1 MTLGRDGQ
9 EDNMTRQIQTSCC
22 IAGGGPA
29 GMMLGFLLARAGI
42 DVVIL
47 EKHRDFLRDFRG
59 DTVHPSTLEL
69 FSELGLL
76 DEFLKL
82 PHATASSLSGQI
94 GKELVHIADF
104 SHLPTRCKFI
114 ALVPQW
120 DFLNFLKEHGSAY
133 PGFHVE
139 MRAEVVDLIEEGGR
153 IVGVRAE
160 APEGTLEVRAPLTV
174 GCDGRHSTVRRRA
187 ALNVIDLGA
196 PLDVLWFRLPS
207 KPDDKAMTMGR
218 FLPGSILVQINRGDY
233 WQCAFVIPKGDAAKV
248 RQEGL
253 EVFRQKVAKAA
264 PPLAD
269 RVGTLTD
276 WDQVKLLTVT
286 VDRLE
291 RWYRD
296 GLLCIGDAAH
306 AMSPIGGVGINL
318 AVQDAVAAANILAE
332 HLRRGD
338 LTLDHLVEVQSRRE
352 WPTKATQWLQVQA
365 QNRII
370 APTLKHS
377 GELKMPF
384 ALWLLNKIPVLQ
396 RIPARLV
403 GVGVRPEHIHTP
415 DVRADARVADHHRV
429 AAQ

>member
-1 MTLGRDGQ
+1 
-9 EDNMTRQIQTSCC
+9 
-22 IAGGGPA
+22 
-29 GMMLGFLLARAGI
+29 
-42 DVVIL
+42 
-47 EKHRDFLRDFRG
+47 
-59 DTVHPSTLEL
+59 
-69 FSELGLL
+69 
-76 DEFLKL
+76 
-82 PHATASSLSGQI
+82 
-94 GKELVHIADF
+94 
-104 SHLPTRCKFI
+104 
-114 ALVPQW
+114 
-120 DFLNFLKEHGSAY
+120 
-133 PGFHVE
+133 
-139 MRAEVVDLIEEGGR
+139 
-153 IVGVRAE
+153 
-160 APEGTLEVRAPLTV
+160 
-174 GCDGRHSTVRRRA
+174 
-187 ALNVIDLGA
+187 
-196 PLDVLWFRLPS
+196 
-207 KPDDKAMTMGR
+207 
-218 FLPGSILVQINRGDY
+218 
-233 WQCAFVIPKGDAAKV
+233 VIPKGDAGKV

-253 EVFRQKVAKAA
+253 EIFRQKIAKAA

-276 WDQVKLLTVT
+276 WDEIKLLTVT
-286 VDRLE
+286 IDRLE

-306 AMSPIGGVGINL
+306 AMSPVGGVGINL

-370 APTLKHS
+370 APTLNRS

-415 DVRADARVADHHRV
+415 DVRAEGRVADHHRV